1 MIFNN
6 YINNDIIYLIKKNS
20 SFSLNYF
27 ITVQVFFWYF
37 LTNFFKIKI
46 KNDYFVQYYFIEKGF
61 IFAIIN
67 YQLLHLCEFYRI
79 WKDDIYNPQNFL
91 SFLSIIPQN
100 FLNKVLR

>member
-46 KNDYFVQYYFIEKGF
+46 KNDYFVQYYFI
-61 IFAIIN
+61 
-67 YQLLHLCEFYRI
+67 
-79 WKDDIYNPQNFL
+79 
-91 SFLSIIPQN
+91 
-100 FLNKVLR
+100 